1 MSDAKKKKV
10 KKDDSSSSAGFS
22 SKPINNPH
30 GSSGPTKKSEGFKNP
45 FAKGKNPLA
54 QIGDM
59 IQSSQKAH
67 EAKKKR
73 STEDRGGG
81 KSLGGGGEGAAGNGS
96 ADARREAV
104 IAAAEARDK
113 KHRAKTKPT
122 KSSSSSSASQQPPT
136 LLSTAERRQVEL
148 ERQQRAQQLKDQN
161 AMSEEA
167 QKAIQKAKADE
178 AAHAASLGYNPYET
192 NKMNAGQARTATTTM
207 THGSVGATD
216 KSTTTPSSSSSSQ
229 AGTSLPAVAPPTA
242 VVQSEEEMVPVSEAF
257 EEAFAT
263 LVTSNT
269 DPETVASALNI
280 LQKLVKNASTKQD
293 DKFKRIR
300 LANPKI
306 KAAVSDVHGAME
318 LLLTVGFTLFEDDAT
333 GETILVYSPDQN
345 DVPAWLPTALHQM
358 QQYEQTTNT
367 K

>member
-1 MSDAKKKKV
+1 
-10 KKDDSSSSAGFS
+10 
-22 SKPINNPH
+22 
-30 GSSGPTKKSEGFKNP
+30 
-45 FAKGKNPLA
+45 
-54 QIGDM
+54 
-59 IQSSQKAH
+59 
-67 EAKKKR
+67 
-73 STEDRGGG
+73 
-81 KSLGGGGEGAAGNGS
+81 
-96 ADARREAV
+96 
-104 IAAAEARDK
+104 
-113 KHRAKTKPT
+113 
-122 KSSSSSSASQQPPT
+122 
-136 LLSTAERRQVEL
+136 VEL

-178 AAHAASLGYNPYET
+178 ATHAASLGYNPYET
-192 NKMNAGQARTATTTM
+192 AKMNAGQARTATTTM
-207 THGSVGATD
+207 THGTVGATTD
-216 KSTTTPSSSSSSQ
+216 KSTTTSSSSSQ
-229 AGTSLPAVAPPTA
+229 QAGTTSLPAVAPPTA
-242 VVQSEEEMVPVSEAF
+242 VAQAEEEIVPVSEAF

-269 DPETVASALNI
+269 DPGTVASALHI

-306 KAAVSDVHGAME
+306 KAAVSDVHGALE
-318 LLLTVGFTLFEDDAT
+318 LLLTVGFTLFEEDAT

-358 QQYEQTTNT
+358 QQYEQTTKT